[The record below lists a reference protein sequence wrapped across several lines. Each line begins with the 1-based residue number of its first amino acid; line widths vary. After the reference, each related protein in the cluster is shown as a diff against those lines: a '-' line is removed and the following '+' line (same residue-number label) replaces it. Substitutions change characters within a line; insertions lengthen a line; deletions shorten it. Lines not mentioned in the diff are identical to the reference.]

1 MALVQTED
9 AERREWLAIEFERH
23 RAHLRAVGYRM
34 LGSMTEADDAV
45 QEAWI
50 RLQRRDPGDTNDLRG
65 WLTVTVGRICL
76 DMLRSRSSRRET
88 YAGTW
93 LPEPLVTWPGADG
106 RAEPNP
112 ETDAVMADSVGIA
125 LLVVLEELTPPERL
139 AFVLHDVFGI
149 GFDEIAVIVDRT
161 PAAARQL
168 ASRARR
174 RVRAEAP
181 DPDADLA
188 VQRQVVDAFVAAA
201 RAGDF
206 EALLR
211 VARPRRRRDDRW
223 WRARPVRTPAVARRG
238 GGCPSRRPVGRPV
251 RVIRAARH
259 GQRAA
264 RTRRRGSTRAATHHC
279 VVPAPAGQDRR
290 DPVQRGSRQD
300 AADRRLRGDDAQSVR
315 QRPDRPSRG
324 RLRPSPVLSKNESPQ
339 TNRSS
344 PGIGRTAARITSSDR
359 TPGRQIAQPISCGS
373 EPQELNA
380 EPVWAGRSRA
390 DGWMASR

>member
-1 MALVQTED
+1 MVRCHVSARSSVLEMMALVQTED

-34 LGSMTEADDAV
+34 LGSMTEAEDAV

-106 RAEPNP
+106 RAQSNP

-125 LLVVLEELTPPERL
+125 LLVVLEALTPPERL
-139 AFVLHDVFGI
+139 AFVLHDVFGV
-149 GFDEIAVIVDRT
+149 GFDEIAVVVDRT

-174 RVRAEAP
+174 RVRAEAT
-181 DPDADLA
+181 
-188 VQRQVVDAFVAAA
+188 AARCTIWCPAAGRRCLRRCA

-211 VARPRRRRDDRW
+211 VLDPDVVVTTDGGGRGPFARPPLRGAATVAH
-223 WRARPVRTPAVARRG
+223 RARRMGTRFASYARPAIVNGQAG
-238 GGCPSRRPVGRPV
+238 SSSTGHHASHASSRRSGYGR
-251 RVIRAARH
+251 A
-259 GQRAA
+259 
-264 RTRRRGSTRAATHHC
+264 
-279 VVPAPAGQDRR
+279 
-290 DPVQRGSRQD
+290 GSRRSSSMQIPTRHSGSS
-300 AADRRLRGDDAQSVR
+300 ASGA
-315 QRPDRPSRG
+315 G
-324 RLRPSPVLSKNESPQ
+324 RLR
-339 TNRSS
+339 
-344 PGIGRTAARITSSDR
+344 
-359 TPGRQIAQPISCGS
+359 
-373 EPQELNA
+373 
-380 EPVWAGRSRA
+380 
-390 DGWMASR
+390 

>member
-34 LGSMTEADDAV
+34 LGSMTEAEDAV

-106 RAEPNP
+106 RAQTNP

-125 LLVVLEELTPPERL
+125 LLVVLEALTPPERL
-139 AFVLHDVFGI
+139 AFVLHDVFGV
-149 GFDEIAVIVDRT
+149 GFDEIAAVVDRT
-161 PAAARQL
+161 PAATRQL

-181 DPDADLA
+181 EPDADLA
-188 VQRQVVDAFVAAA
+188 VQREVVDAFVAAA

-206 EALLR
+206 EALMR
-211 VARPRRRRDDRW
+211 VLDPDVVVTTDGGGRGPFARPPLRGAEVVALRAGRFGARFASY
-223 WRARPVRTPAVARRG
+223 ARPAIVNGQAGLVVDGAPGQPRIIASFRLGQGRIAAIQFNADPDKTQRVG
-238 GGCPSRRPVGRPV
+238 G
-251 RVIRAARH
+251 
-259 GQRAA
+259 
-264 RTRRRGSTRAATHHC
+264 
-279 VVPAPAGQDRR
+279 
-290 DPVQRGSRQD
+290 
-300 AADRRLRGDDAQSVR
+300 
-315 QRPDRPSRG
+315 
-324 RLRPSPVLSKNESPQ
+324 
-339 TNRSS
+339 
-344 PGIGRTAARITSSDR
+344 
-359 TPGRQIAQPISCGS
+359 
-373 EPQELNA
+373 
-380 EPVWAGRSRA
+380 
-390 DGWMASR
+390 

>member
-1 MALVQTED
+1 MVRCHVSARSSVLELMALVQTED

-34 LGSMTEADDAV
+34 LGSMTEAEDAV

-106 RAEPNP
+106 RAQSNP

-125 LLVVLEELTPPERL
+125 LLVVLEALTPPERL
-139 AFVLHDVFGI
+139 AFVLHDVFGV
-149 GFDEIAVIVDRT
+149 GFDEIAAVIDRT

-174 RVRAEAP
+174 RVRADAP
-181 DPDADLA
+181 EPDADLA

-211 VARPRRRRDDRW
+211 VLDPDVVVTTDGGGRGPFARPPLRG
-223 WRARPVRTPAVARRG
+223 AEAVAHRA
-238 GGCPSRRPVGRPV
+238 GRFG
-251 RVIRAARH
+251 ARFASYAQPAIVN
-259 GQRAA
+259 GQA
-264 RTRRRGSTRAATHHC
+264 GL
-279 VVPAPAGQDRR
+279 VVDGAP
-290 DPVQRGSRQD
+290 RQPRII
-300 AADRRLRGDDAQSVR
+300 ASFRLRDGRISAIQFNADPYKT
-315 QRPDRPSRG
+315 QRVG
-324 RLRPSPVLSKNESPQ
+324 
-339 TNRSS
+339 
-344 PGIGRTAARITSSDR
+344 G
-359 TPGRQIAQPISCGS
+359 
-373 EPQELNA
+373 
-380 EPVWAGRSRA
+380 
-390 DGWMASR
+390 

>member
-9 AERREWLAIEFERH
+9 AERRKWLAIEFERH
-23 RAHLRAVGYRM
+23 RTHLRAVGYRM
-34 LGSMTEADDAV
+34 LGSMAEADDAV

-106 RAEPNP
+106 RAQSNP
-112 ETDAVMADSVGIA
+112 ETAAVMADSVGIA
-125 LLVVLEELTPPERL
+125 LLVVLEALTPPERL
-139 AFVLHDVFGI
+139 AFVLHDVFGV
-149 GFDEIAVIVDRT
+149 GFDEIAAVVDRT

-181 DPDADLA
+181 EPDADLA

-201 RAGDF
+201 RAGEF

-211 VARPRRRRDDRW
+211 VLDPDVVVTTDGGGRGPFARPPLRGAEAVAHRAGRFGARFASY
-223 WRARPVRTPAVARRG
+223 ARPAIVN
-238 GGCPSRRPVGRPV
+238 
-251 RVIRAARH
+251 
-259 GQRAA
+259 GQA
-264 RTRRRGSTRAATHHC
+264 GI
-279 VVPAPAGQDRR
+279 VVDGAP
-290 DPVQRGSRQD
+290 RQPRII
-300 AADRRLRGDDAQSVR
+300 ASFRLREGRIAAIQFNADPDKT
-315 QRPDRPSRG
+315 QRVG
-324 RLRPSPVLSKNESPQ
+324 
-339 TNRSS
+339 
-344 PGIGRTAARITSSDR
+344 G
-359 TPGRQIAQPISCGS
+359 
-373 EPQELNA
+373 
-380 EPVWAGRSRA
+380 
-390 DGWMASR
+390 

>member
-1 MALVQTED
+1 MTTDGACHVSARWFVLELMALVQTED

-34 LGSMTEADDAV
+34 LGSMTEAEDAV

-50 RLQRRDPGDTNDLRG
+50 RLQQRDPGDTNDLRG

-106 RAEPNP
+106 RAQSNP

-125 LLVVLEELTPPERL
+125 LLVVLEALTPPERL
-139 AFVLHDVFGI
+139 AFVLHDVFGV
-149 GFDEIAVIVDRT
+149 GFDEIAAVVDRT

-181 DPDADLA
+181 EPDADLA

-211 VARPRRRRDDRW
+211 VLDPDVVVTTDGGGRGPFARPPLRGAAKVAH
-223 WRARPVRTPAVARRG
+223 RASRMGARFASYAQPAIVN
-238 GGCPSRRPVGRPV
+238 
-251 RVIRAARH
+251 
-259 GQRAA
+259 GQA
-264 RTRRRGSTRAATHHC
+264 GL
-279 VVPAPAGQDRR
+279 VVDGAP
-290 DPVQRGSRQD
+290 RQPRII
-300 AADRRLRGDDAQSVR
+300 ASFRLRDGRIAAIQFNADPDKT
-315 QRPDRPSRG
+315 QR
-324 RLRPSPVLSKNESPQ
+324 
-339 TNRSS
+339 
-344 PGIGRTAARITSSDR
+344 IG
-359 TPGRQIAQPISCGS
+359 G
-373 EPQELNA
+373 
-380 EPVWAGRSRA
+380 
-390 DGWMASR
+390 